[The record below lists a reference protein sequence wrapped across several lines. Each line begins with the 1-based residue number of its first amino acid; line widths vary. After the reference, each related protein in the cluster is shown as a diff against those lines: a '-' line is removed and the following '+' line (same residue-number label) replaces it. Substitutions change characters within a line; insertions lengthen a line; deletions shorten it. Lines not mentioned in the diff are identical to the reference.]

1 MIMDSA
7 AFCHISPIAHHAI
20 DTDSDSC
27 FAQIG
32 LEAILLELALG
43 HSLKA
48 SRSRLARLPR
58 EVLELCLVQQVRC
71 LFMQDLRCRGLLTP
85 VESLEASI
93 LSQPALLS
101 RRPPPLVRRA
111 RVRTT
116 QAPMVTSMRCRR
128 NLTLCMKTDGDD
140 DDRTALERIPGLRV
154 MGVGFGTLPHS
165 CMVHSQPR
173 T

>member
-1 MIMDSA
+1 M
-7 AFCHISPIAHHAI
+7 

-93 LSQPALLS
+93 LSQPAPLS
-101 RRPPPLVRRA
+101 RQPPPLVRRA
-111 RVRTT
+111 QVRTT
-116 QAPMVTSMRCRR
+116 QAPMVTSMRCRL
-128 NLTLCMKTDGDD
+128 NFGISTEKNEDDGD
-140 DDRTALERIPGLRV
+140 RAALARIPSLRV
-154 MGVGFGTLPHS
+154 FGGGFGTLPRS
-165 CMVHSQPR
+165 LMVHSQPR